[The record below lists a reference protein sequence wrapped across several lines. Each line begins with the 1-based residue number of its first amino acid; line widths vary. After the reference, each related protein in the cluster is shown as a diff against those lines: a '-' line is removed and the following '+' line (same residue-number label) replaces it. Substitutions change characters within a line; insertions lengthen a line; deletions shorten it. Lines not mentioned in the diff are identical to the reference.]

1 MPMKAQPLPEL
12 AVGDVLK
19 ERTGEKI
26 FVVLKTGANNRWTH
40 IIDIEHN
47 KRLRFH
53 KALPF
58 KKKTNDIRIR
68 LSPDYIEND
77 ALEKLDKSPINP
89 ASRRKAPLFI
99 LSRRL
104 VSYLEIVKNPKLSKG
119 WLLIKGLL
127 GFDRERDAEG
137 NLPEPFIYGDE
148 FEELL
153 HKKTRR
159 KRVLRYCATTAI
171 SEDTVYRTFRRFCQ
185 RGLNADAVADDYDL
199 SGGRGQQHE
208 WEHRPGKSPRRRK
221 TGASPRNQIV
231 KRLLALA
238 SDYYFSFEYVKGK
251 RSKKTLVQALAWIR
265 VTFLRNRAVYNE
277 RGEMVELTLDSS
289 VVLTR
294 RQLQY
299 YIHQSYT
306 YEERRT
312 QKVGRR
318 RYLLHERPLT
328 GNLRTSRGPGE
339 RFHID
344 ATVLDIYLVG
354 QILRTRV
361 IGRPVLYLV
370 IDDYSGMAVGF
381 YITYDPPC
389 WDGAMMAL
397 VNAISPKVAFCK
409 TLDVDIREDQWPA
422 HRLCEAVYADQGEV
436 SSVHKAHPLFSYC
449 RMEVQNAP
457 AYRPDLRSVMERR
470 FGIIPAIWN
479 SLVPGIVEKSSFDRG
494 VHHPAYHAALDI
506 HDLSRVI
513 CISLLHYN
521 NCVIRGYPTPAEM
534 IERGIAPTPLNLWK
548 YGIEVNGCGRSVA
561 VDEFRA
567 KVMPR
572 KTVPIDGGGILHNGL
587 HYKCPTFDLLERQ
600 AMFRAEKTST
610 EVEISY
616 DSTNNDSILLHGFGE
631 PISCPISEREVKK
644 LIGVT
649 YQEQSLGKDLEATN
663 RGMEEEANEAETAM
677 TYYNISKIAK
687 DGGSK
692 TSKALR
698 EAAMTRPDINDMD
711 EMRQVERSAEPRS
724 SIARD
729 SKGGEK
735 SRRST
740 KADASFKKFIKSLKQ
755 EVNAADQLK
764 PEKYDEEGDA
774 YDQSVA
780 DIAASSGDAD
790 RMTSKERREMRAR
803 ELLAEI
809 EK

>member
-19 ERTGEKI
+19 ERTGKKI

-40 IIDIEHN
+40 IIDIEHEI
-47 KRLRFH
+47 RLRFH

-58 KKKTNDIRIR
+58 KKKTDELRFR
-68 LSPDYIEND
+68 LSPDYVEND
-77 ALEKLDKSPINP
+77 ALEKLDKSPIDP
-89 ASRRKAPLFI
+89 ASRRRAPLFI

-104 VSYLEIVKNPKLSKG
+104 MRYRDLVENPKQSKG

-127 GFDRERDAEG
+127 GFDKEKDAEG
-137 NLPEPFIYGDE
+137 NPPEPSVYGDE

-153 HKKTRR
+153 HKETRR
-159 KRVLRYCATTAI
+159 KRVLRYCAISAI
-171 SEDTVYRTFRRFCQ
+171 SEDTVYRTFRRYCQ
-185 RGLNADAVADDYDL
+185 RGLNPEAVADDYDL
-199 SGGRGQQHE
+199 SGGRGEQRE
-208 WEHRPGKSPRRRK
+208 WKCRPGKNPWRR
-221 TGASPRNQIV
+221 TIGASPRSQVV

-238 SDYYFSFEYVKGK
+238 SDYYFYFEYVPGK
-251 RSKKTLVQALAWIR
+251 RSQKTLEHALGWVRA
-265 VTFLRNRAVYNE
+265 TFLRNRAVYNE
-277 RGEMVELTLDSS
+277 MGEMVELKLDPSI
-289 VVLTR
+289 VLTR

-299 YIHQSYT
+299 YIFQSYT
-306 YEERRT
+306 YEDRRIHR
-312 QKVGRR
+312 VGRR

-328 GNLRTSRGPGE
+328 GSLRTSRGPGE

-354 QILRTRV
+354 QILRTKV

-409 TLDVDIREDQWPA
+409 SLNIDICEEQWPA
-422 HRLCEAVYADQGEV
+422 HRLCEILYADQGEV
-436 SSVHKAHPLFSYC
+436 SSIHKAHPLFSYC
-449 RMEVQNAP
+449 RPEVKNAP
-457 AYRPDLRSVMERR
+457 AFRPDLRSVIERR

-506 HDLSRVI
+506 QEMRRII

-521 NCVIRGYPTPAEM
+521 NCVIRGYPTPQDL
-534 IERGIAPTPLNLWK
+534 IERGKAPTPLNLWK
-548 YGIEVNGCGRSVA
+548 NGIEVNGCGRSVA

-572 KTVPIDGGGILHNGL
+572 TTVQIDGEGILHEGL
-587 HYKCPTFDLLERQ
+587 HYRCPTFDLLERQ
-600 AMFRAEKTST
+600 AMFRAEKTTT

-616 DSTNNDSILLHGFGE
+616 DSTNNSSILLHGFGG
-631 PISCPISEREVKK
+631 PISCPISEHEAKK

-649 YQEQSLGKDLEATN
+649 YQEQSLGKELDATN
-663 RGMEEEANEAETAM
+663 RGMHEEANEAESAM

-687 DGGSK
+687 DASSK
-692 TSKALR
+692 TLKALR
-698 EAAMTRPDINDMD
+698 EAGMTRPDINDME
-711 EMRQVERSAEPRS
+711 EMRKVERSSESGS
-724 SIARD
+724 SIVRG

-735 SRRST
+735 SRRSA
-740 KADASFKKFIKSLKQ
+740 KAGASFKRFIKSLKK
-755 EVNAADQLK
+755 EVDVAGQVE

-774 YDQSVA
+774 YAQSEV
-780 DIAASSGDAD
+780 DIAAPSSEAD
-790 RMTSKERREMRAR
+790 HMTSRERREMRAR
-803 ELLAEI
+803 ELLAEMD
-809 EK
+809 K